1 MTLALKVEARG
12 ADFGNTWVI
21 LKFISE
27 FLKIQDPSR
36 VNVYDMVV
44 FEGPPKTE
52 QKMWPAHCVQGT
64 WGSELHKDLKV
75 ILTDLT
81 TEQEKIILRLGKEK
95 VLII

>member
-1 MTLALKVEARG
+1 MVNGLENAVFDPRNEYILLKIT
-12 ADFGNTWVI
+12 F
-21 LKFISE
+21 FQ
-27 FLKIQDPSR
+27 IQDPSR

-75 ILTDLT
+75 ILRGENDKDHFQITN
-81 TEQEKIILRLGKEK
+81 
-95 VLII
+95 

>member
-1 MTLALKVEARG
+1 MWGMVNGLENAVFDPRNECILLKIT
-12 ADFGNTWVI
+12 F
-21 LKFISE
+21 FQ
-27 FLKIQDPSR
+27 IQDPSR

-75 ILTDLT
+75 IL
-81 TEQEKIILRLGKEK
+81 RGGKRQRSFSDNELK
-95 VLII
+95 N